1 MSKPM
6 SMLEEAVANGWRVLA
21 TADGHFALTH
31 NGSLVV
37 DLVPP
42 AGGEGWGS
50 APPALIVQ
58 SSRRGIVGVGEA
70 HDPVARGVIGE
81 GKGSGASGYLVGD
94 GGWADPSTKGAIG
107 RYAHE
112 VFAQAGPGAYTDE
125 AATDKIRLDVA
136 VNLLRQLTTRDA
148 NVDLGTARAFV
159 EMMDAVEARKP

>member
-1 MSKPM
+1 MSDLV

-42 AGGEGWGS
+42 VGGEGWGN
-50 APPALIVQ
+50 AHPALIIQ
-58 SSRRGIVGVGEA
+58 SPRREAGGGEA
-70 HDPVARGVIGE
+70 YIAGTHDVIGD

-94 GGWADPSTKGAIG
+94 GAWAGAAARAIE
-107 RYAHE
+107 RHNRE
-112 VFAQAGPGAYTDE
+112 VFAHAGEGAYVDE
-125 AATDKIRLDVA
+125 AATDRIRLGVA

-148 NVDLGTARAFV
+148 NADLGTARAFV
-159 EMMDAVEARKP
+159 EMMDAVEARKA